1 MDEPT
6 WRAFGAAMTVLGY
19 VALCTAIY
27 LRQRRRR
34 AAALREAAA
43 LGGDGAAAPALVIFA
58 SQTGQAEALAWQTAH
73 GLQAQ
78 GKPVRVLPLD
88 ALDLP
93 TLAGTSQALF
103 IASTY
108 GEGDAPDGAGVFAAE
123 CMQACASLANVRYAV
138 LALGDRQ
145 YKHFCG
151 FGRALDQWLLA
162 SGATPLQPRV
172 DVDNADPALLSA
184 WLARWGAGSSEP
196 MTAAIAAQDNATPWR
211 LSARRQLNE
220 GSAGAPVFEL
230 ALRPD
235 RADAALPLWEPG
247 DLARIELASDP
258 ARPRDYSIASV
269 PADGELQLIVRQE
282 RRTDGSLGAASGW
295 LTAHLSVGDSVA
307 LRLRPH
313 RNFRIDANA
322 TRPLILIGN
331 GTGLAGLRSHLRAR
345 AHAGQLD
352 NWLIFGERNAAHDF
366 LCREEIEAWQR
377 NGVLQ
382 RLDLAFSRDQEAR
395 CYVQHRLLQAA
406 DALTDW
412 LARDAALYV
421 CGSLQGMAYGVDAA
435 LRHIAGD
442 AAVRELTLSG
452 RYRRDVY

>member
-1 MDEPT
+1 MNETT
-6 WRAFGAAMTVLGY
+6 WRALGAGAILLAYGLMCAG
-19 VALCTAIY
+19 IY

-34 AAALREAAA
+34 AAVAREAATLA
-43 LGGDGAAAPALVIFA
+43 GDGAVAPVLVLFA
-58 SQTGQAEALAWQTAH
+58 SQTGQAQALAWQTAR

-78 GKPVRVLPLD
+78 GKPVRVLSLD

-93 TLAGTSQALF
+93 TLAGTAQALF

-123 CMQACASLANVRYAV
+123 PMQQAASLPGLRYAV

-145 YKHFCG
+145 YTHFCA
-151 FGRALDQWLLA
+151 FGRALDSWLQA
-162 SGATPLQPRV
+162 SGATPLQPRM
-172 DVDNADPALLSA
+172 DVDNGDPVLLA
-184 WLARWGAGSSEP
+184 TWLASWGADGAAGQAPDEP
-196 MTAAIAAQDNATPWR
+196 TAWR
-211 LSARRQLNE
+211 LHARRLLNA

-230 ALRPD
+230 AFRPD
-235 RADAALPLWEPG
+235 HDGAALPFWTSG
-247 DLARIELASDP
+247 DLARIELTSDP
-258 ARPRDYSIASV
+258 SRPRDYSIASI

-282 RRTDGSLGAASGW
+282 RRSDGSLGAASGW

-313 RNFRIDANA
+313 PTFRLDANTA
-322 TRPLILIGN
+322 RPLILIGN

-345 AHAGQLD
+345 DRAGHHA
-352 NWLIFGERNAAHDF
+352 NWLIFGERNAAHDH
-366 LCREEIEAWQR
+366 LCHGEIEDWQR
-377 NGVLQ
+377 RGVLQ
-382 RLDLAFSRDQEAR
+382 RLDLAFSRDQESR

-406 DALTDW
+406 DTLEAW

-421 CGSLQGMAYGVDAA
+421 CGSLEGMASGVDAA
-435 LRHIAGD
+435 LRQIFGD